1 MGTLY
6 GFAYHDK
13 ALAFLQL
20 LEKKLRR
27 QIVKHIQVLAAN
39 PTPQGSK
46 SLKGIKDGKDSVYRV
61 RSGDYRILYAIR
73 NPVIVI
79 LDIDNR
85 KDVYK

>member
-13 ALAFLQL
+13 ALAFLQS

-27 QIVKHIQVLAAN
+27 QVANHVKKLAAD
-39 PTPQGSK
+39 PRPKGSK
-46 SLKGIKDGKDSVYRV
+46 MLKNVKEENDNVYRI
-61 RSGDYRILYAIR
+61 RSGDYRILYIIK
-73 NPVIVI
+73 NPNIVI

-85 KDVYK
+85 KDVYR